1 MESEGDD
8 YDEEE
13 KSDFIYVFPDKK
25 SSKKK
30 KAVAP
35 LKETPRDLPLRYEA
49 THRALIEK

>member
-25 SSKKK
+25 SYKKK
-30 KAVAP
+30 KIAP
-35 LKETPRDLPLRYEA
+35 IKEAPTDLPLRDET

>member
-25 SSKKK
+25 SNKKK
-30 KAVAP
+30 KVAP
-35 LKETPRDLPLRYEA
+35 LMETPRDLPLRDE
-49 THRALIEK
+49 TTQRALIEK